1 MTREEYLADNE
12 VQAFAAWLGANLDN
26 STFAHQYLFRKSN
39 KQWSCTS
46 LGDAFVNYQ
55 WTYPAISRLNIES
68 GSSFESNARA
78 LATLRCALQEGLEH
92 TEADLRVRDAASD
105 VMRWGG
111 VTPGNVQWLHKNS
124 DGLAREV
131 ARVRDAIRDG
141 DTSAPALR
149 SKLLRFNAG
158 MTKVYSLICDD
169 FVIYDSRVAA
179 ALGWAVLRFCKATG
193 RATVPSLLQFPF
205 APAKEAL
212 NQITPKR
219 RDPSQ
224 GAFQFPR
231 LYRGRHHAEWNLKA
245 SWALKAALA
254 CAPEKS
260 LFRAGAQSG
269 QALRAMEASLFM
281 FGYDLPPGP

>member
-1 MTREEYLADNE
+1 
-12 VQAFAAWLGANLDN
+12 
-26 STFAHQYLFRKSN
+26 
-39 KQWSCTS
+39 
-46 LGDAFVNYQ
+46 
-55 WTYPAISRLNIES
+55 
-68 GSSFESNARA
+68 
-78 LATLRCALQEGLEH
+78 
-92 TEADLRVRDAASD
+92 
-105 VMRWGG
+105 
-111 VTPGNVQWLHKNS
+111 
-124 DGLAREV
+124 
-131 ARVRDAIRDG
+131 
-141 DTSAPALR
+141 
-149 SKLLRFNAG
+149 